1 MCTLLSEHARLTWHS
16 CCHMQELEKP
26 ELTYRKLGA
35 KLVVG
40 MPFKDQATS
49 DTLLM
54 PEVPSSSDKDKRRA
68 LARLQVRRPP
78 AIRPPEA
85 QT

>member
-1 MCTLLSEHARLTWHS
+1 MAADWVGLPA
-16 CCHMQELEKP
+16 QDLERP

-54 PEVPSSSDKDKRRA
+54 REVPPSSEPDKRRA
-68 LARLQVRRPP
+68 LARLQVRPTALASMCPKR
-78 AIRPPEA
+78 ACELGL
-85 QT
+85 